1 MVTLARGGDV
11 IHRKTFPGDPREG
24 SHDVTVTHQIT
35 AQRGDN
41 MQDFSCS
48 AALEL
53 GTFLNTTVQSPS
65 VTLRTFAL
73 PERPQISVSRWIE
86 KGSAVTAICEVP
98 RAFPAENVTV
108 EMSFDQ
114 SPLTVTITSRTDGAV
129 VANAP
134 LTPTSTGTY
143 NLGCTAHIFGSSND
157 RVMDINIYESPKINF
172 SLSSA
177 SADLGDTVIASCELT
192 NDHPEPYSLH
202 ISMDGKQSCSETSYA
217 TRSCNLTADRKSP
230 TAVITCEARLKENPN
245 ITTTAKKNLTVY
257 YSPEFRDDLCPNSL
271 IWVEGEKDQFPCQ
284 ADGNPPPQVTCSN
297 SQWSAMT
304 GEFIEI
310 TRNLSGVYSCHALNN
325 HGNDTKSLNVTVEY
339 CPGTPTLILT
349 PFADLKKGDPL
360 NVTCHSDGSPLPE
373 YRWIIPPGAPVTYSR
388 DNRTIIIPQ
397 ISSSHRGNYSCVVTN
412 KHGTA
417 RGQQE
422 VHVTDNT
429 GKWLAVGLISA
440 AGIAGVAAGIVYW
453 LQKQGK
459 IGDYTVQK
467 PNSKKS
473 PCNEE
478 TPMNKVPQEENP

>member
-257 YSPEFRDDLCPNSL
+257 Y
-271 IWVEGEKDQFPCQ
+271 
-284 ADGNPPPQVTCSN
+284 
-297 SQWSAMT
+297 
-304 GEFIEI
+304 
-310 TRNLSGVYSCHALNN
+310 
-325 HGNDTKSLNVTVEY
+325 